1 MPFRTA
7 LLLSLTALSLGA
19 AQGRLMPERPRREP
33 MPMERERPFLARR
46 DRIVTQLHEI
56 RTRKLQQS
64 LGLSEEKAK
73 SIADRWSQFDVESF
87 ARRRQMNQLRQQM
100 NSTLMGPGSE
110 DEKNKRIT
118 PLVGQLADL
127 RQQQQESRRHL
138 EDDIRSSLTPAQQG
152 RFIILVD
159 EFQKSLQEAIREQRR
174 ERP

>member
-1 MPFRTA
+1 MSFQTA
-7 LLLSLTALSLGA
+7 LILSLTALSLGA
-19 AQGRLMPERPRREP
+19 AQGRPQGERPRRDP
-33 MPMERERPFLARR
+33 MPMERERPFMARR

-73 SIADRWSQFDVESF
+73 SIADRWSQFDMESF
-87 ARRRQMNQLRQQM
+87 ARRRQINQLRQQM
-100 NSTLMGPGSE
+100 NTTLMGPGSE

-118 PLVGQLADL
+118 PLVGQLTEL
-127 RQQQQESRRHL
+127 RQQQQDARKRL
-138 EDDIRSSLTPAQQG
+138 EDDIRGHLTPAQQG

-159 EFQKSLQEAIREQRR
+159 EFQKSLQDAIREQRR